1 MRARVI
7 LSRIDGEESPRRRGF
22 LAALGMTLLLAACS
36 TRPPAGAPL
45 APVSASSADEALRI
59 LEARAAEL
67 QGARSLMHM
76 RATSGERVQSFKAQL
91 QLDPHAML
99 LTVYTPLNT
108 TAMRVY
114 ADDSGV
120 VFTNDLEQTAWRGS
134 AAEFARNF
142 GFFGE
147 LAPRDVAKLLI
158 GLPGSRA
165 ATYEATPAGLARA
178 TAGDVTIAYAPPSF
192 PPSRITV
199 TRGAQTLEIE
209 SLGTVASSERVE
221 PLAVP
226 AGYRCCVAPKM

>member
-1 MRARVI
+1 MKVLRSSFFV
-7 LSRIDGEESPRRRGF
+7 LS
-22 LAALGMTLLLAACS
+22 LALACA

-45 APVSASSADEALRI
+45 APITATSAEEALRI
-59 LEARAAEL
+59 LEGRAAEL
-67 QGARSLMHM
+67 QGARSLMRI
-76 RATSGERVQSFKAQL
+76 RATNGDRVQSFKAQL
-91 QLDPHAML
+91 QIDAHAML
-99 LTVYTPLNT
+99 LSAYTPLNT

-114 ADDSGV
+114 ADDNGV

-178 TAGDVTIAYAPPSF
+178 SAGDVTIAYAPPSF
-192 PPSRITV
+192 PPSRVTV
-199 TRGAQTLEIE
+199 VRGAQKLEIE
-209 SLGTVASSERVE
+209 SLGTVASSDRVE
-221 PLAVP
+221 PLTVP
-226 AGYRCCVAPKM
+226 AGYRCCVAPKL